1 MNSYF
6 KQQKAYADAFND
18 FLDQQDATPEQRRQA
33 YARMFKIGLKN
44 DTELVI
50 NTIKE
55 NPGKLLTAFIAGAIT
70 F

>member
-1 MNSYF
+1 MNEYF
-6 KQQKAYADAFND
+6 KKQKAYADAFND
-18 FLDQQDATPEQRRQA
+18 FLDEQNATPEQRRQA

-44 DTELVI
+44 DTDRVL

>member
-18 FLDQQDATPEQRRQA
+18 FLDQQDATPEQRREA

-44 DTELVI
+44 DTDRVI
-50 NTIKE
+50 NAVKE
-55 NPGKLLTAFIAGAIT
+55 NPGKLLTAFIAGAFT

>member
-18 FLDQQDATPEQRRQA
+18 FLDEQNATPEQIRQA

-44 DTELVI
+44 DTERVI
-50 NTIKE
+50 NAVKE

>member
-18 FLDQQDATPEQRRQA
+18 FLDQQDATPEQRREA

-44 DTELVI
+44 DTDRVI
-50 NTIKE
+50 NAVKQ

>member
-1 MNSYF
+1 MTKWYE
-6 KQQKAYADAFND
+6 QQKAYADAFND
-18 FLDQQDATPEQRRQA
+18 FLDQQNATPEQRREA

-44 DTELVI
+44 DTDRVI
-50 NTIKE
+50 NAVKE

>member
-1 MNSYF
+1 MNEWF
-6 KQQKAYADAFND
+6 KQQQDSFAKFEEYLNSN
-18 FLDQQDATPEQRRQA
+18 DATPEQRRQA

>member
-1 MNSYF
+1 MTKWYE
-6 KQQKAYADAFND
+6 QQKAYADAFND
-18 FLDQQDATPEQRRQA
+18 FLDQQDATPEQRREA

-44 DTELVI
+44 DTDRVI
-50 NTIKE
+50 NAVKE

>member
-18 FLDQQDATPEQRRQA
+18 FLDQQDATPEQIRQA

-44 DTELVI
+44 DTERVI
-50 NTIKE
+50 NAVKE